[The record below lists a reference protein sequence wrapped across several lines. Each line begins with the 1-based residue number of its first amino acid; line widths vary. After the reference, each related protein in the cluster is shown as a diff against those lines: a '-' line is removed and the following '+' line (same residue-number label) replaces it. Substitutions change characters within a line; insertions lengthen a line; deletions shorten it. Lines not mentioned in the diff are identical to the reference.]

1 MNKQKSNNKK
11 KKNSPSIRIHK
22 HYQHNMS
29 NNEKITTDQYGRKKW
44 NLEAYAEE
52 AKLKKK
58 PTVSET
64 IPAHQIEDD
73 SSSLEY
79 IKQRNKL
86 LDQLIKAVKKYNL
99 ITPEL
104 STTTTTYGKNKR
116 FGFFCPICDVSFR
129 DNLLLI
135 DHLNSPQHIS
145 KLNQVNSSKGD
156 TAQNQEL
163 LEGGIRRA
171 SLQEVV
177 STMERLVAKSI
188 REKNSLEN
196 DQSGLLFQER
206 VEKRRQFEEKKK
218 QKRNNRKNVQKQRK
232 KQKLEHDSS
241 SANDDINKLMGFG
254 RFGTTK
260 S

>member
-1 MNKQKSNNKK
+1 M
-11 KKNSPSIRIHK
+11 
-22 HYQHNMS
+22 
-29 NNEKITTDQYGRKKW
+29 
-44 NLEAYAEE
+44 
-52 AKLKKK
+52 
-58 PTVSET
+58 
-64 IPAHQIEDD
+64 
-73 SSSLEY
+73 EY

-196 DQSGLLFQER
+196 DQSGLSFQER
-206 VEKRRQFEEKKK
+206 VEKEDNLKRRRH
-218 QKRNNRKNVQKQRK
+218 RNEIIERMSKSKERNKSWNMIRLQQMMILTNLWGLVG
-232 KQKLEHDSS
+232 LEPLRV
-241 SANDDINKLMGFG
+241 N
-254 RFGTTK
+254 T
-260 S
+260 